1 MTGFKV
7 ILKSKDAM
15 ETWVSVSVSKNFRF
29 RRKATK
35 REKKFQIDKFHRA
48 YPSVCYNFVEGR

>member
-15 ETWVSVSVSKNFRF
+15 VSVSVSKNFRF

-35 REKKFQIDKFHRA
+35 RDD
-48 YPSVCYNFVEGR
+48 VERGKSKRILNRNISD

>member
-15 ETWVSVSVSKNFRF
+15 VSVSVSKNFRF

-35 REKKFQIDKFHRA
+35 REKKFKIDKFHRA